1 MKILALDSTARTAT
15 AAVLEDEKLLGIY
28 TVNTENTHSETL
40 LPMVKSLI
48 SSLSLDISSID
59 AFAVSIGPGSFTG
72 VRIGVATVKGLAF
85 GTDKKCI
92 GVDTIDALYE
102 NISGFSG
109 LVCPVMN
116 ARRGQVYCGLF
127 DDGEKI
133 IPSSCME
140 LDKLIRI
147 LEERAK
153 KENKKVFFVGDGYEL
168 FLEKEIYGFSP
179 TPELLLYQNAY
190 SVGKIAYRKMKAGE
204 DTRDTELE
212 INYIRKPQ
220 AERER
225 EEKLKIEAGCSNS
238 GRL

>member
-1 MKILALDSTARTAT
+1 MKILALDTTAKTAT

-40 LPMVKSLI
+40 LPMIKSLL
-48 SSLSLDISSID
+48 SSLSLDVSSID

-72 VRIGVATVKGLAF
+72 VRIGVATVKGLSF
-85 GTDKKCI
+85 GTGKKCI

-102 NISGFSG
+102 NLSGFPG
-109 LVCPVMN
+109 IVCPVMN

-127 DDGEKI
+127 DGGEKI

-140 LDKLIRI
+140 LDELIPI
-147 LEERAK
+147 AEERAK
-153 KENKKVFFVGDGYEL
+153 RENKKVFFVGDGYEL
-168 FLEKEIYGFSP
+168 CLGKDIYGFMP
-179 TPELLLYQNAY
+179 TPELLIYQNAY
-190 SVGKIAYRKMKAGE
+190 SVGKIAYRKIMAGE
-204 DTRDTELE
+204 YTKDTELE

-225 EEKLKIEAGCSNS
+225 EEKMKNEAAK
-238 GRL
+238 

>member
-1 MKILALDSTARTAT
+1 MKILALDSTAKTAT

-28 TVNTENTHSETL
+28 TLNTENTHSATL
-40 LPMVKSLI
+40 LPMIKSLL
-48 SSLSLDISSID
+48 SSLSLDVSSID

-72 VRIGVATVKGLAF
+72 IRIGVATIKGLAF

-92 GVDTIDALYE
+92 GVDTIDALCE
-102 NISGFSG
+102 NLSGFCG

-127 DDGEKI
+127 DDGERV
-133 IPSSCME
+133 IPSSCVE
-140 LDKLIRI
+140 LDKLIPI
-147 LEERAK
+147 IEERAK

-168 FLEKEIYGFSP
+168 CLGKDIYGFSP
-179 TPELLLYQNAY
+179 TPELLIYQNAY
-190 SVGKIAYRKMKAGE
+190 SVGKIAYRKMMAGV
-204 DTRDTELE
+204 DTRDTGLE

-225 EEKLKIEAGCSNS
+225 EEKLKIKAEG
-238 GRL
+238 